1 MSTVKE
7 LEEKVKELLE
17 EIETLKQKEKAEEF
31 GYPFKENEPYEVIIE
46 DGRIVTS
53 CWTNHNMDCER
64 YEQGNVFKTRDEAI
78 RERDKRALLT
88 RFRQFRDKCN
98 GDWKPTINEKNIIS
112 FLTLKNKNLKLIGF
126 LKLEY
131 LNCWVPSKTKQMQN
145 VLSNYSVMRLSDCG
159 WRNDFEIL
167 WRNILFHPSRRASVK
182 CGMA

>member
-1 MSTVKE
+1 MSSVKE
-7 LEEKVKELLE
+7 LEEKVTELLK

-98 GDWKPTINEKNIIS
+98 GNWNAKTYDSQYYIIFDSTENTIETSWNCVIDSFNLFGYFKNEEDCDRAIELFGAEIKR
-112 FLTLKNKNLKLIGF
+112 L
-126 LKLEY
+126 
-131 LNCWVPSKTKQMQN
+131 WV
-145 VLSNYSVMRLSDCG
+145 D
-159 WRNDFEIL
+159 E
-167 WRNILFHPSRRASVK
+167 
-182 CGMA
+182 

>member
-1 MSTVKE
+1 MSRVKE
-7 LEEKVKELLE
+7 LEEKVTELLK

-31 GYPFKENEPYEVIIE
+31 EYTFKENQPYEVIIE

-98 GDWKPTINEKNIIS
+98 RDWKPGAFDCKNFIAYDSFKKVLESSWNDTWDNFNTFGYFEHERDCLRAIELFGAEIIR
-112 FLTLKNKNLKLIGF
+112 L
-126 LKLEY
+126 
-131 LNCWVPSKTKQMQN
+131 WV
-145 VLSNYSVMRLSDCG
+145 
-159 WRNDFEIL
+159 EE
-167 WRNILFHPSRRASVK
+167 
-182 CGMA
+182 

>member
-78 RERDKRALLT
+78 PERDKRALLT

-98 GDWKPTINEKNIIS
+98 GDWKQKREDC
-112 FLTLKNKNLKLIGF
+112 IGF
-126 LKLEY
+126 NGYHIEVYKGTGDMKLRSDWNPVCERFCLFGY
-131 LNCWVPSKTKQMQN
+131 FKKQ
-145 VLSNYSVMRLSDCG
+145 VDCDRAIELFGDEIKRLYVEG
-159 WRNDFEIL
+159 
-167 WRNILFHPSRRASVK
+167 
-182 CGMA
+182 

>member
-1 MSTVKE
+1 MSRVKE
-7 LEEKVKELLE
+7 LEEKVTELLK

-31 GYPFKENEPYEVIIE
+31 EYTFKENQPYEVIIE

-98 GDWKPTINEKNIIS
+98 RDWKPGAFDCKNFIAYDSFKKVLESSWNDTWDNFNTFGYFEHERDCLRAIELFGAEIIR
-112 FLTLKNKNLKLIGF
+112 L
-126 LKLEY
+126 
-131 LNCWVPSKTKQMQN
+131 WV
-145 VLSNYSVMRLSDCG
+145 D
-159 WRNDFEIL
+159 E
-167 WRNILFHPSRRASVK
+167 
-182 CGMA
+182 